1 MIYQLK
7 KLTNNIFRKVG
18 YDLVSKKLYES
29 SDDPFY
35 ILSLISDREKI
46 CVVVDGGAS
55 IGDTSQSFSDF
66 FPNAIVYAFEP
77 YPEFIKCLEVKSAK
91 NPKIH
96 VEPFALS
103 STSGKEMFMV
113 NKSKG
118 TNSLLTGAKLGK
130 SIYGEQMEKQSTIEV
145 YATTLDTWVQKQ
157 GIDKI
162 DILKLDLQGGELEAL
177 KGSASLLENGQVSMI
192 LCEVIL
198 QKCYVDQPRW
208 YDIVS
213 LVEGYG
219 YRLLNLY
226 QPHFHLGS
234 IIQADFIFVHSKM
247 KITDQKFHE
256 VFHQYSHLI
265 KNPSS

>member
-7 KLTNNIFRKVG
+7 KLTKNIFSKLG
-18 YDLVSKKLYES
+18 YELVSNKLFAK
-29 SDDPFY
+29 SDDPFH
-35 ILSLISDREKI
+35 IISIISDREKV
-46 CVVVDGGAS
+46 CVIVDGGAS
-55 IGDTSQSFSDF
+55 IGDTSQRFSDL
-66 FPNAIVYAFEP
+66 FPNAIVYSFEP

-103 STSGKEMFMV
+103 STSGKEMLIV

-130 SIYGEQMEKQSTIEV
+130 SIYGEQMETESAIEV

-177 KGSASLLENGQVSMI
+177 KGSASLLENGQISMI

-198 QKCYVDQPRW
+198 QKCYNDQPRW
-208 YDIVS
+208 HDIAN

-234 IIQADFIFVHSKM
+234 IIQADFIFVRSNM
-247 KITDQKFHE
+247 KITGLKFHE
-256 VFHQYSHLI
+256 VFHQYSRLI

>member
-1 MIYQLK
+1 MIHQLK
-7 KLTNNIFRKVG
+7 KLIKNIFRKLG
-18 YDLVSKKLYES
+18 YDLVSNKLLAK
-29 SDDPFY
+29 SDDPFH
-35 ILSLISDREKI
+35 IISIISDREKV

-55 IGDTSQSFSDF
+55 IGDTSQRFSDL
-66 FPNAIVYAFEP
+66 FPNAIIYSFEP
-77 YPEFIKCLEVKSAK
+77 YPEFIKCLEAKSAK

-103 STSGKEMFMV
+103 STSGKEKLIV

-130 SIYGEQMEKQSTIEV
+130 SIYGEQMEMESAIEV
-145 YATTLDTWVQKQ
+145 YATTLDTWAQKQ
-157 GIDKI
+157 GIEKI

-177 KGSASLLENGQVSMI
+177 KGSASLLEDGKVSMI

-198 QKCYVDQPRW
+198 QKCYDDQPRW
-208 YDIVS
+208 HNIAN

-234 IIQADFIFVHSKM
+234 IIQADFIFVRSNM
-247 KITDQKFHE
+247 KITDLKFHE
-256 VFHQYSHLI
+256 AFHQYSRLI
-265 KNPSS
+265 NNPSA